1 MNKQVSHRQLRFL
14 HDVRSYEMDVYDIVL
29 EAEIAQ
35 LEERE
40 TEVLKVAGSIPA
52 FGNFLFFVDY
62 Y

>member
-1 MNKQVSHRQLRFL
+1 MRLSIDKA
-14 HDVRSYEMDVYDIVL
+14 L

-52 FGNFLFFVDY
+52 FGNFFHSTLKIIDSVGLYTKLSSFLM
-62 Y
+62 